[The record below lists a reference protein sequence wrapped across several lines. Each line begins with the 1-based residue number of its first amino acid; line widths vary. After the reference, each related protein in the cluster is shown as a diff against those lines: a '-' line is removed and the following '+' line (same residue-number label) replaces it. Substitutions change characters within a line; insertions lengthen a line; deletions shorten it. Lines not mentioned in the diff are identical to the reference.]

1 MLRAGPFSDERVR
14 GLANR
19 RFVNFYFDLSDE
31 GAAGDPDARKFV
43 TAIRKELGRASV
55 GTPNILIVSAD
66 GVVVGEADNFASS
79 GVVYAAMKK
88 ALKAHPEFDAESETE
103 KAATKPF
110 EKAQIAFELG
120 KGKTAAELLAKPES
134 EDEWLL
140 LAHIQRWRE
149 KWDAMEAALSHVK
162 REDLL
167 DDARMERAWKSWRE
181 EKYEALRDGLADF
194 PADSDRSAEAR
205 YFAALARYHL
215 GEKKE
220 ALKAWKE
227 LAKSSEEGPW
237 VYRADWAYMTEKQ
250 AGKTSFSTGDA
261 NRSPLGRVGYLGRDN
276 PDLKGPGK

>member
-43 TAIRKELGRASV
+43 TAIKKELGRASV
-55 GTPNILIVSAD
+55 GTPSILIVSAAGD
-66 GVVVGEADNFASS
+66 IVGETDNFASS

-88 ALKAHPEFDAESETE
+88 ALKERPEFDAGSGDE
-103 KAATKPF
+103 KAAVKPI
-110 EKAQIAFELG
+110 EKARIAFELG
-120 KGKTAAELLAKPES
+120 KGKTAADLLAKPES
-134 EDEWLL
+134 EDEWLF

-149 KWDAMEAALSHVK
+149 EWDAMEEALSHIR

-167 DDARMERAWKSWRE
+167 DDARMERAWRSWRE
-181 EKYEALRDGLADF
+181 SKYEALRDGLADF
-194 PADSDRSAEAR
+194 PADSNRSAEAR
-205 YFAALARYHL
+205 YFEALARYHL

-227 LAKSSEEGPW
+227 LAKSPDEGPW
-237 VYRADWAYMTEKQ
+237 VYRADWAWMTVKQ

-276 PDLKGPGK
+276 PDLKGPGR